1 MLLLF
6 SSAVLNLSFQWLH
19 DQFSEETAELPHTSP
34 VSCAVCGPSA
44 HALYLDLRQ
53 GQHTEPSISSPP
65 SFQNLPCCLV
75 YGFKSFHPWS
85 GPTVSL
91 HFSRMRLWCFF
102 MKICIFFILN
112 FLLIIL
118 LIQCTFLSSDTAEY
132 LYLIHMRPTIYELRR
147 DNVNTVRHS
156 VCGLLSE
163 NMSQEKQD
171 SRHKLRSPSQ
181 NQLLA
186 VFHDVT
192 I

>member
-1 MLLLF
+1 MKRYSVKRTISWFPMLLLF
-6 SSAVLNLSFQWLH
+6 SSVVLNLSFQWLH
-19 DQFSEETAELPHTSP
+19 DQFSEGTAEWPHTSP
-34 VSCAVCGPSA
+34 VSCAVCGPSV

-53 GQHTEPSISSPP
+53 GQHTEPSTSSPP
-65 SFQNLPCCLV
+65 SFQNLPCCPI

-118 LIQCTFLSSDTAEY
+118 LIQCTFLFSDTAEY
-132 LYLIHMRPTIYELRR
+132 LYLIHMKPTKYELRR

-163 NMSQEKQD
+163 NMSQEK
-171 SRHKLRSPSQ
+171 
-181 NQLLA
+181 
-186 VFHDVT
+186 
-192 I
+192 